1 MPAHIISITSH
12 NTFRVAI
19 NDALRYC
26 VQNNGSYTTI
36 FIVHRDKIYY
46 VIGYAKAS
54 HVCTQTEI
62 HFIAQ
67 AYS

>member
-1 MPAHIISITSH
+1 MPAYIISITSH

-19 NDALRYC
+19 NDALHYC
-26 VQNNGSYTTI
+26 VQNDGSYTI

-62 HFIAQ
+62 HFIAP
-67 AYS
+67 ANS